1 MEDKEERTGT
11 IVVPNDVFFAHVC
24 ESLAGGLSVTFTVKG
39 YSMFP
44 FLRNEKDRVC
54 LKPSDGNG
62 LQTGDVILFR
72 YHGRYILHRIYSVEK
87 THDGCPLY
95 KTMGDGNVKGTEHA
109 RPEDIAA
116 LREEMGLDDPFFV
129 RYGRVAFFFKLVIPQ
144 LFQRLL
150 AKLAVNVGQLG
161 ALVFHN
167 GKVHVGLIQLF
178 VLGGG
183 GNQFFARNNLQQ
195 ILPADRRL
203 GESAGVV

>member
-1 MEDKEERTGT
+1 MDDKGRTGT
-11 IVVPNDVFFAHVC
+11 IIVPNEVFFAHVR

-54 LKPSDGNG
+54 LKPFDGSG

-109 RPEDIAA
+109 RPEDIAGVMVKRMTPEGKVWDCSSGTWKSFSS
-116 LREEMGLDDPFFV
+116 LWR
-129 RYGRVAFFFKLVIPQ
+129 
-144 LFQRLL
+144 RLL
-150 AKLAVNVGQLG
+150 PVRRLLLAVL
-161 ALVFHN
+161 
-167 GKVHVGLIQLF
+167 
-178 VLGGG
+178 
-183 GNQFFARNNLQQ
+183 RR
-195 ILPADRRL
+195 ILR
-203 GESAGVV
+203 